1 MTLTDASVK
10 ARKIIKYGVGIIS
23 FIVLARLTFLSGVN
37 LYEKL
42 FPDPPPKPTVKFG
55 KLPEINFGE
64 GESAEGL
71 SYVLETVSG
80 GLPVFQE
87 QTPVYLITQP
97 LPGIRALDNARDT
110 ARQLGFSSEGR
121 ELVETVYLFSK
132 GGSPSTLNM
141 NIVTGIFSIS
151 YDINSDPQVFDQIPP
166 SAEAAASSIKNM
178 LNNANLLGDLQK
190 GPVSHKYLR
199 VEAGQLVEAIS
210 LSEANIVKV
219 NLYREAYGPGEAKL
233 PSVTQDPNESNV
245 WFMLTGSGGNQKIIA
260 GEYHHFPIDPAKVA
274 TYPVKTAQQAW
285 NNLQEG
291 KAYIASLGENDD
303 NKITIKNVYLEYFDP
318 AQYDQ
323 FYQPVAVFEG
333 ENGFVAY
340 VPAVTN
346 EFYGGSN

>member
-10 ARKIIKYGVGIIS
+10 ARKIIKYGVGIVS

-55 KLPEINFGE
+55 KLPEIGFGD
-64 GESAEGL
+64 GESSEGL

-80 GLPVFQE
+80 GLPAFQE
-87 QTPVYLITQP
+87 QAPIYLITQP
-97 LPGIRALDNARDT
+97 LPGIKALDNARST
-110 ARQLGFSSEGR
+110 AKQLGFSSEGR

-132 GGSPSTLNM
+132 GESPSTLNM

-166 SAEAAASSIKNM
+166 SADAAASTVK
-178 LNNANLLGDLQK
+178 NLLDNARLLQDLQQ
-190 GPVSHKYLR
+190 GPVKHEYLR
-199 VEAGQLVEAIS
+199 IESGQLVEAIS

-219 NLYREAYGPGEAKL
+219 NLYRQEYGAEGAKL

-245 WFMLTGSGGNQKIIA
+245 WFMITGSGGSQKIIA
-260 GEYHHFPIDPAKVA
+260 GEYHHFPIDTAKVA
-274 TYPVKTAQQAW
+274 TYPIKTAQQAW

-291 KAYIASLGENDD
+291 KGYIASRGNNPD
-303 NKITIKNVYLEYFDP
+303 NKITIRKVYLAYYDP
-318 AQYDQ
+318 AQYEQ

-333 ENGFVAY
+333 DNGFVAY
-340 VPAVTN
+340 VPAVTS
-346 EFYGGSN
+346 EFYGESN